1 MSTGESG
8 DESDASRTSGE
19 TGHDT
24 DDPTGS
30 DSDSPSNSDPN
41 PHSDSGSGSNSR
53 SASNSESGSGASP
66 GVGASDSAQIPEE
79 VRRPTRR
86 AAESAADLREEYDTL
101 REIEQQLSRLGESR
115 VETTVDAYRRANRVL
130 DRYDDTATGSGD
142 FASYVEFRS
151 KFEAATSV
159 DDALAADAFEQ
170 ANDVVDQR
178 RLNEGDFAEAR
189 EALSPAEQY
198 LRLLEDRDA
207 AVDTYRIRRNRTE
220 GELDELDDHIDSL
233 ERTAEMADVDLSA
246 PVADLEDVVTAYND
260 AVAEAFVQ
268 FKRSVSARDFF
279 GFLDTCRRYPL
290 VSVNQPPRE
299 LDEYVSARPAGTEPL
314 PTLLEYADYSP
325 GKLKHYVDDPGAL
338 RTTVAVHQTY
348 LDRITVEPLTIGWPP
363 PPATELRYLIRE
375 LIPLA
380 SRLTDHPEPVVALRD
395 LRALTRTSRYDTL
408 RRVALA
414 RDALPET
421 AQQLI
426 AAGAVEETLDHART
440 TRRLC
445 ERILAETTRE

>member
-1 MSTGESG
+1 
-8 DESDASRTSGE
+8 
-19 TGHDT
+19 
-24 DDPTGS
+24 
-30 DSDSPSNSDPN
+30 
-41 PHSDSGSGSNSR
+41 
-53 SASNSESGSGASP
+53 
-66 GVGASDSAQIPEE
+66 
-79 VRRPTRR
+79 
-86 AAESAADLREEYDTL
+86 
-101 REIEQQLSRLGESR
+101 
-115 VETTVDAYRRANRVL
+115 
-130 DRYDDTATGSGD
+130 
-142 FASYVEFRS
+142 
-151 KFEAATSV
+151 
-159 DDALAADAFEQ
+159 
-170 ANDVVDQR
+170 
-178 RLNEGDFAEAR
+178 
-189 EALSPAEQY
+189 
-198 LRLLEDRDA
+198 
-207 AVDTYRIRRNRTE
+207 
-220 GELDELDDHIDSL
+220 
-233 ERTAEMADVDLSA
+233 MADVDLSA
-246 PVADLEDVVTAYND
+246 PVADLEDVVTTYND

-325 GKLKHYVDDPGAL
+325 GKLKHYVEDPGAL

-363 PPATELRYLIRE
+363 PPAAELRYLIRE

-380 SRLTDHPEPVVALRD
+380 SRLTDDPEPVIALRD
-395 LRALTRTSRYDTL
+395 IRALTRTSRYDAF

-414 RDALPET
+414 RDTLPET

-445 ERILAETTRE
+445 ERILAETTHEWGHGRCQFPSCNLTAVCRLSSEGDHATSRLPLAHARPRSSACPTAGVNSSLGPGWKYTYVRYSSVAVFRRTADGRGVPILQRHISLERPLSLGQSLASGSSSRVCISSANDSARPRSWPSA